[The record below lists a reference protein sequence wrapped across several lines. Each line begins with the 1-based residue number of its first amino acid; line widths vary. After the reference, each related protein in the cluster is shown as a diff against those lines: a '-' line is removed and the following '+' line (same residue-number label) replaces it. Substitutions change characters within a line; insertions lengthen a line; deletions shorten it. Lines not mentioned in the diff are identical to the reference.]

1 LGHDAVNR
9 YRGWVPEGEERV
21 MMTGHQY
28 AGGTPTPNPGI
39 GMGLNQDIAG
49 QDGAE
54 KKGAKTEDVVYR
66 IAALTAA
73 ISLLATFF

>member
-1 LGHDAVNR
+1 MPLTR

-28 AGGTPTPNPGI
+28 ADGTPPTPGSGI
-39 GMGLNQDIAG
+39 GMGLNQNVAG

-73 ISLLATFF
+73 IALLATFF